1 MSLSFRIVAL
11 RIVALLVLLAT
22 TPCACAQESD
32 AQAQEQVRKFL
43 DSLKYRSGSVAIGKA
58 HATLKLGEDF
68 RFLDG
73 RDAQRVLHDL
83 WGNPPDE
90 DVLGMLVPAGTSLLD
105 EKESWVVV
113 ISHSDDG
120 YVSDEEASKIDYDKM
135 MKDMQD
141 GARESNPEREKEG
154 YPAIQIIG
162 WATPP
167 HYDQGTNKLYWAKE
181 LSFAGAG
188 EHTLNYDIRVLGR
201 GGYLSFNAVA
211 GMHQLEMVK
220 ASMPRVLGMAEYDA
234 GQRYTDFDASTDKI
248 AAYGIGALVAGA
260 IAAKAG
266 LFAKLLGLLIV
277 FKKFVIV
284 GFVAVA
290 AGVRKFFTRSRS

>member
-1 MSLSFRIVAL
+1 MPLLSRLFAL
-11 RIVALLVLLAT
+11 ITLLA
-22 TPCACAQESD
+22 CATGAAAQETD
-32 AQAQEQVRKFL
+32 AQAQAKVKKFL
-43 DSLKYRSGSVAIGKA
+43 DSLHYQTGTVAIAKA

-83 WGNPPDE
+83 WGNPPDS

-105 EKESWVVV
+105 EKDSWVVV

-135 MKDMQD
+135 LKEMQD

-154 YPAIQIIG
+154 YPAIEIVG

-234 GQRYTDFDASTDKI
+234 GQRYSDFNASTDKI

-266 LFAKLLGLLIV
+266 LFAKLLALLIA
-277 FKKFVIV
+277 FKKVIIV

-290 AGVRKFFTRSRS
+290 AGIRKFFTRNG

>member
-1 MSLSFRIVAL
+1 MPLVSRLIAL
-11 RIVALLVLLAT
+11 ITLLA
-22 TPCACAQESD
+22 CAFGAMAQEAD
-32 AQAQEQVRKFL
+32 AQAKVQKFL
-43 DSLKYRSGSVAIGKA
+43 DSLHYQTGTVAVAEA

-68 RFLDG
+68 RFLDA

-83 WGNPPDE
+83 WGNPPDA

-120 YVSDEEASKIDYDKM
+120 YVSDAEATAIDYDKM
-135 MKDMQD
+135 MKEMQD
-141 GARESNPEREKEG
+141 SARESNPERQKQG
-154 YPAIQIIG
+154 YPAIEIVG

-167 HYDQGTNKLYWAKE
+167 HYDRGTNKLYWAKE
-181 LSFAGAG
+181 LKFAGAG

-211 GMHQLEMVK
+211 GMHQLAMVK
-220 ASMPRVLGMAEYDA
+220 DSMPRVLNMAEFDA
-234 GQRYTDFDASTDKI
+234 GQRYTDFNASTDKI

-266 LFAKLLGLLIV
+266 LFAKLLALLIA
-277 FKKFVIV
+277 FKKIIIV
-284 GFVAVA
+284 GFLAVA
-290 AGVRKFFTRSRS
+290 AGVRKFFTRTR